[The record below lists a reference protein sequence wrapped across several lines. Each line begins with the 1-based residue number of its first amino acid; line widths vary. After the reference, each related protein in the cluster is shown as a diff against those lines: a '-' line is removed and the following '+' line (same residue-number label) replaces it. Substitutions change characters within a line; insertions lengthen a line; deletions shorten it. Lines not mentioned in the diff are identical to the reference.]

1 MCGEARYDGRR
12 TAALVLVIWVQVT
25 VLLPVGSVTLE
36 KVLNFSEFSVVT
48 VRVLSASKAVG

>member
-1 MCGEARYDGRR
+1 M
-12 TAALVLVIWVQVT
+12 IWVQVT

-48 VRVLSASKAVG
+48 VRVLSASKTVG